1 MMEETKM
8 HDQIQSAIL
17 SAIKEVNEIL
27 PPEMRL
33 SNDPEA
39 VIFGKGG
46 KLDSLGLVN
55 LVLAVEERLAERG
68 WKVSLTD
75 ERAMSQNRSP
85 FRSIEALTSFV
96 AEATLT
102 EEPA

>member
-1 MMEETKM
+1 MN
-8 HDQIQSAIL
+8 DQIQRAIL
-17 SAIKEVNEIL
+17 SAIEEVNEIL

-33 SNDPEA
+33 SSDPEA

-55 LVLAVEERLAERG
+55 LVLAVEERLADRG

-85 FRSIEALTSFV
+85 FRSIQALTSFV
-96 AEATLT
+96 AETALPQ
-102 EEPA
+102 EHA